1 MNIFVGNLASSVTS
15 DDLRTAFS
23 GYGTVINAIVMTDTT
38 TDRPLGYGH
47 VYLVPEQAAREAI
60 RALDHVVLRGRPLV
74 VRECVFRAKRDRRAK
89 KLRWN
94 GDDRRHAT
102 DRRRNGAGFQHH
114 MVATPSAKPLQ
125 SDHRP

>member
-15 DDLRTAFS
+15 DDLRSAFA
-23 GYGTVINAIVMTDTT
+23 GYGTVINAIVMKDTT

-94 GDDRRHAT
+94 GDNRRHQA
-102 DRRRNGAGFQHH
+102 DRRRNGQGFDNH
-114 MVATPSAKPLQ
+114 MVTPSTSTSLHHDQ
-125 SDHRP
+125 RP

>member
-15 DDLRTAFS
+15 DDLRTAFA
-23 GYGTVINAIVMTDTT
+23 GYGTVINALVMKDTT
-38 TDRPLGYGH
+38 TDKPLGHGH
-47 VYLVPEQAAREAI
+47 VYLVPEQAARDAI

-94 GDDRRHAT
+94 GSDRRHAI
-102 DRRRNGAGFQHH
+102 DRRRNGASFQHH
-114 MVATPSAKPLQ
+114 MVAPHA
-125 SDHRP
+125 SDSPRSEPHP